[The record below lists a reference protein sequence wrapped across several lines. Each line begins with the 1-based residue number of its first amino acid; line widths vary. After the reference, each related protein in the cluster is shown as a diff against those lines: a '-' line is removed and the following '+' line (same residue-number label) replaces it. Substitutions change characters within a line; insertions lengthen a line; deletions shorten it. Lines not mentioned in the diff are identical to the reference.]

1 VNMEIRAQAAAMAS
15 LDDGDR
21 GEEDYREFA
30 PPPPSARFA
39 AAVQAAVAAAG
50 TDAQR
55 DEPGC
60 GFFYTYF
67 QV

>member
-1 VNMEIRAQAAAMAS
+1 MNMEIRAQAAAMAS

-21 GEEDYREFA
+21 GEEDYQEFA
-30 PPPPSARFA
+30 PPPPSTRFA